1 MAWYDFIAV
10 YRKRFPVTFKSLK
23 EEKAVFSVALW
34 ADKEL
39 KLKQG
44 ESKLGFSLMLPT
56 WIYSLNRGGRIPLEE
71 LAVLS
76 PFIDLTIDGKKPH
89 RTPQVGYEYSQQE
102 MLEQQIETLRRFK
115 TRMQAEGLWPQP
127 QS

>member
-10 YRKRFPVTFKSLK
+10 YRQRFPVTFKSVK
-23 EEKAVFSVALW
+23 EEKAVYRVACW

-44 ESKLGFSLMLPT
+44 ESKLAYSLMLGAWT
-56 WIYSLNRGGRIPLEE
+56 FSLNRGGRIPLEE

-89 RTPQVGYEYSQQE
+89 GTPQVGYEYSQQE
-102 MLEQQIETLRRFK
+102 MLEQ
-115 TRMQAEGLWPQP
+115 
-127 QS
+127 